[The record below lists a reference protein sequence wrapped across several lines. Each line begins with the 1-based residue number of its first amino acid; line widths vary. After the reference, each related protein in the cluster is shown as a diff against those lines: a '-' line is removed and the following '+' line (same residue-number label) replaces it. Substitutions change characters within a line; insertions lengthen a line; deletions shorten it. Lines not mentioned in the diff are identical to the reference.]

1 MTPASNTARTR
12 SQKRTNPDQWTRIPV
27 LVKIFKLLVQEL
39 TTNMDAALD
48 FNSADEDSEEETT
61 EDPNGFDGLT
71 SNSANKGVDLSD
83 LLDAATAAKNG
94 TGLGFFDDEGLDE
107 EEDPDALADP
117 LYNMNI
123 CRYLTEFVSEFARQ
137 PFFADHFNSHLSDR
151 QITI

>member
-1 MTPASNTARTR
+1 M
-12 SQKRTNPDQWTRIPV
+12 D
-27 LVKIFKLLVQEL
+27 VKQEL
-39 TTNMDAALD
+39 TINKDLETSSDNEELHCEVD
-48 FNSADEDSEEETT
+48 FDLVLPDEDSEEETN
-61 EDPNGFDGLT
+61 ENPNGLDGLT

-137 PFFADHFNSHLSDR
+137 PFFTDHFDTHLNQSEKTTLA
-151 QITI
+151 TIGVL